1 MPSDLPLGNG
11 NLLVNF
17 DKDYN
22 LRDIY
27 YPYVGKANQ
36 SARRTSRTGILVDGQ
51 FSWLSDP
58 EWSKDLDYVRD
69 SLTTNVKAANGPLE
83 LQLTFN
89 DTVDFHRDILLRR
102 VEVFNLSQRPRN
114 VRLFFHYD
122 FLFWGVGSGDSIHY
136 HPNGNFLVAY
146 KDNCYFLM
154 NATTERSVGISS
166 WTTGFKD
173 DAGLGGSWS
182 DAQDGI
188 LEENSNSFGSIDG
201 VIAVDLSLIP
211 PGESRVC
218 HAWLAAGQ
226 DMEEVRVL
234 DAMVRRREPQY
245 LINRTTNYWRA
256 WLEKEDIDFHG
267 LPHEVEHLYKRSLL
281 ILRTHVDNRG
291 GIVAANDSDLSF
303 LVYGQESYSYVW
315 PRDGAYFA
323 NALDKAG
330 YAHLATRFYNFCN
343 DVIHRDPTQ
352 KNDEPHEDQAYMLQK
367 YTPDKLVASNWMARV
382 DEEGSFRPPIEEDET
397 ALVSYAV
404 WQHYLKY
411 RDIEALVPWFQ
422 PLLLQAANFMVEFR
436 ENHTK
441 LPAPSYDLW
450 EERVGIYSYTVA
462 TVWAGLNA
470 AANAADLFG
479 EAAAAGRF
487 RSAAAEI
494 KAACETYLYDEK
506 LGRFLKRISVNSKG
520 EIEPDSTVDVSLYAL
535 WYFGMFDPNDP
546 RIVGT
551 MNAIVDRLSCQTDI
565 GGLARYEGDEYHWDA
580 GLQDQRDKIPGNP
593 WIISTLFLAQYQIA
607 TAQSID
613 DLKQVLSA
621 LDWVCARALRSGVL
635 PEQIHP
641 LTGEHLSV
649 APLTWSHAM
658 VVSVV
663 NEYLEKYEELQRGSP
678 E

>member
-1 MPSDLPLGNG
+1 MPSDLSLGNG
-11 NLLVNF
+11 NLLINF
-17 DKDYN
+17 DQDYN
-22 LRDIY
+22 LKDIY

-36 SARRTSRTGILVDGQ
+36 SRHRISRTGIMVDGQ

-58 EWSKDLDYVRD
+58 DWSKDMDYVHD
-69 SLTTNVKAANGPLE
+69 SLTTNVRATNGPLE

-102 VEVFNLSQRPRN
+102 VEVLNLSQRPRN

-122 FLFWGVGSGDSIHY
+122 FLFWGVGMGDSIHY
-136 HPNGNFLVAY
+136 HPDGNFLVAY

-154 NATTERSVGISS
+154 NATTGRSAGISS
-166 WTTGFKD
+166 WTTGIKD
-173 DAGLGGSWS
+173 DTGSGGSWS
-182 DAQDGI
+182 DAEDGI
-188 LEENSNSFGSIDG
+188 LEENSSSFGSIDG
-201 VIAVDLSLIP
+201 MLAVDLSLIP

-218 HAWLAAGQ
+218 HTWLAAGQ
-226 DMEEVRVL
+226 DLEEVRAL

-245 LINRTTNYWRA
+245 LITRTTNYWRA
-256 WLEKEDIDFHG
+256 WLGKEDIDFHG
-267 LPHEVEHLYKRSLL
+267 LPHAVEYLYRRSLL
-281 ILRTHVDNRG
+281 ILRTQVDNRG
-291 GIVAANDSDLSF
+291 GIIAANDSDLSF

-315 PRDGAYFA
+315 PRDGAYIA

-330 YAHLATRFYNFCN
+330 YAYLATRFYNFCN
-343 DVIHRDPTQ
+343 DVIHRDPAQ
-352 KNDEPHEDQAYMLQK
+352 RNDEPHQDQAYMLQK
-367 YTPDKLVASNWMARV
+367 YTPDKLVASNWMAMV

-397 ALVSYAV
+397 ALIPYAV

-411 RDIEALVPWFQ
+411 RDIEALAPWFR
-422 PLLLQAANFMVEFR
+422 PLLIQAANFMVAFR
-436 ENHTK
+436 ESHTK

-479 EAAAAGRF
+479 EAADAERF
-487 RSAAAEI
+487 RHAAAEI
-494 KAACETYLYDEK
+494 KGACETYLYDDK

-520 EIEPDSTVDVSLYAL
+520 EVEPDSTVDVSLYAL

-565 GGLARYEGDEYHWDA
+565 GGLARYEGDEYHWDPA
-580 GLQDQRDKIPGNP
+580 LQDQRNKIPGNP

-607 TAQSID
+607 TARSVE

-621 LDWVCARALRSGVL
+621 LEWVCARALPSGVL

-658 VVSVV
+658 VVAVV
-663 NEYLEKYEELQRGSP
+663 HEYLEKYAALQRGSP
-678 E
+678 K

>member
-83 LQLTFN
+83 IQLTFN

-173 DAGLGGSWS
+173 DVGSGGSWS

-226 DMEEVRVL
+226 DMEEVRAL

-256 WLEKEDIDFHG
+256 WLEKEDVDFHC
-267 LPHEVEHLYKRSLL
+267 LPR
-281 ILRTHVDNRG
+281 
-291 GIVAANDSDLSF
+291 
-303 LVYGQESYSYVW
+303 
-315 PRDGAYFA
+315 
-323 NALDKAG
+323 
-330 YAHLATRFYNFCN
+330 
-343 DVIHRDPTQ
+343 
-352 KNDEPHEDQAYMLQK
+352 
-367 YTPDKLVASNWMARV
+367 
-382 DEEGSFRPPIEEDET
+382 
-397 ALVSYAV
+397 
-404 WQHYLKY
+404 
-411 RDIEALVPWFQ
+411 
-422 PLLLQAANFMVEFR
+422 
-436 ENHTK
+436 
-441 LPAPSYDLW
+441 
-450 EERVGIYSYTVA
+450 
-462 TVWAGLNA
+462 
-470 AANAADLFG
+470 
-479 EAAAAGRF
+479 
-487 RSAAAEI
+487 
-494 KAACETYLYDEK
+494 
-506 LGRFLKRISVNSKG
+506 
-520 EIEPDSTVDVSLYAL
+520 
-535 WYFGMFDPNDP
+535 
-546 RIVGT
+546 
-551 MNAIVDRLSCQTDI
+551 
-565 GGLARYEGDEYHWDA
+565 
-580 GLQDQRDKIPGNP
+580 
-593 WIISTLFLAQYQIA
+593 
-607 TAQSID
+607 
-613 DLKQVLSA
+613 
-621 LDWVCARALRSGVL
+621 
-635 PEQIHP
+635 
-641 LTGEHLSV
+641 
-649 APLTWSHAM
+649 
-658 VVSVV
+658 
-663 NEYLEKYEELQRGSP
+663 
-678 E
+678 

>member
-1 MPSDLPLGNG
+1 MARDLPLGNG

-22 LRDIY
+22 VRDIY
-27 YPYVGKANQ
+27 YPYVGKANH
-36 SARRTSRTGILVDGQ
+36 SRRRISRTGIVVDGQ
-51 FSWLSDP
+51 FSWLSAPD
-58 EWSKDLDYVRD
+58 WSKDMDYLHD
-69 SLTTNVKAANGPLE
+69 SLTTNVRVANGPLE

-89 DTVDFHRDILLRR
+89 DTVDFHRDIFLRR

-136 HPNGNFLVAY
+136 HPDGNFLVAY

-154 NATTERSVGISS
+154 NASTESSVGISS

-173 DAGLGGSWS
+173 DAGLGGSWQ

-201 VIAVDLSLIP
+201 VIAVDQSQIP

-218 HAWLAAGQ
+218 YTWLAVGQ
-226 DMEEVRVL
+226 DLEEVRGL
-234 DAMVRRREPQY
+234 DGMVRRRGPQY
-245 LINRTTNYWRA
+245 FITRTTNYWRA
-256 WLEKEDIDFHG
+256 WLDKEDIDFHG
-267 LPHEVEHLYKRSLL
+267 LPQEVEHLFRRSLL
-281 ILRTHVDNRG
+281 IMRTQVDNRG
-291 GIVAANDSDLSF
+291 GIIAANDSDLTY
-303 LVYGQESYSYVW
+303 LVHGQESYSYVW
-315 PRDGAYFA
+315 PRDGAYIA

-330 YAHLATRFYNFCN
+330 YAFLATGFYNFCN
-343 DVIHRDPTQ
+343 DVIHRDPAHM
-352 KNDEPHEDQAYMLQK
+352 NDEPHEDQAYMLQK

-397 ALVSYAV
+397 AVIPYAV

-411 RDIEALVPWFQ
+411 RDIEVLAPWFR
-422 PLLLQAANFMVEFR
+422 PLLIQPGNFMVEFR
-436 ENHTK
+436 ESHTK

-470 AANAADLFG
+470 AANAAELFG
-479 EAAAAGRF
+479 EVAYADRF
-487 RSAAAEI
+487 RRAAAEI
-494 KAACETYLYDEK
+494 KEACEAYLYDKK

-520 EIEPDSTVDVSLYAL
+520 EVEPDSTVDVSLYAL

-551 MNAIVDRLSCQTDI
+551 MNAIVDRLSCHTDI
-565 GGLARYEGDEYHWDA
+565 GGLARYEGDEYHWDPA
-580 GLQDQRDKIPGNP
+580 LQDQRDKIPGNP
-593 WIISTLFLAQYQIA
+593 WIISTLWLAQYQIA
-607 TAQSID
+607 TARSVE
-613 DLKQVLSA
+613 DLEQVLSA
-621 LDWVCARALRSGVL
+621 LEWVCARALPSGVL

-649 APLTWSHAM
+649 SPLTWSHAT
-658 VVSVV
+658 VVAVV
-663 NEYLEKYEELQRGSP
+663 QDYLEKYVALQKGSLK
-678 E
+678 